1 MHSTILNELTF
12 FYQIVNFSFHLKKF
26 SAPFPT
32 DLSFCMDLMCEH
44 KAFSSSLASSTSM
57 SSGTSVSSVIDV
69 TSGSGVGGAC
79 TGL

>member
-1 MHSTILNELTF
+1 M
-12 FYQIVNFSFHLKKF
+12 FS
-26 SAPFPT
+26 T